1 MENAPNM
8 ARFQLAMPGMPPIR
22 RFRGNASTTNLN
34 PGMQVK
40 YIGAVDGGP
49 RYGSTGFVKRTGSG
63 RAYVDMG
70 SSGRWHIP
78 FYLLFVAP
86 GSTSTLTSRA
96 A

>member
-22 RFRGNASTTNLN
+22 RLRANASTTNLN

-78 FYLLFVAP
+78 FYLLFVTL
-86 GSTSTLTSRA
+86 GSTSTLTSSA